1 MPPTTWA
8 PSVVDRERLFNL
20 LALLASDHVGE
31 VAVAGRTVNALVPLA
46 GLTRSE
52 VLLPALPA
60 IERQSIQPRSA
71 AWMVNFCMSWAVALG
86 QSELRFVQSVRPDHL
101 SPSQAEELR
110 RLWRKLD
117 MFTRK
122 VDPID
127 GGPNT

>member
-8 PSVVDRERLFNL
+8 PSVGDRERLVNL

-31 VAVAGRTVNALVPLA
+31 VAAAGRTVNALVFRACLIW
-46 GLTRSE
+46 SE

-71 AWMVNFCMSWAVALG
+71 AWMVNFCTSWAAALG

-110 RLWRKLD
+110 RLWRKGD
-117 MFTRK
+117 MFARK
-122 VDPID
+122 VGAID
-127 GGPNT
+127 EGPNT